1 MTRARFEE
9 LLAVMARL
17 RGPEGCPWDREQT
30 RESLK
35 KYIIEEAYEVLEA
48 IDRDDSEELAEE
60 LGDLLF
66 QVVFQVRLAEEMG
79 LFSMDEVLEKIIS
92 KMRRRHPHVFG
103 NVKVRDSGEVLHNWE
118 LIKKDEKKDRRTIF
132 DGIPV
137 TQPSLRRASRV
148 QQRASTVGFDWADLD
163 PVMEKFRE
171 EVLELEAAVSSGD
184 RGEISRELGDV
195 LFSAVNVARHAGVEA
210 EDSLKEA
217 IGRFLVR
224 FGKIEEA
231 LARDGRTLKE
241 TDLEEMDALWDAAKG
256 EESDG

>member
-1 MTRARFEE
+1 
-9 LLAVMARL
+9 MARL

-48 IDRDDSEELAEE
+48 IDRDDPEELAEE

-66 QVVFQVRLAEEMG
+66 QVVFQVRLADEMG
-79 LFSMDEVLEKIIS
+79 LFSMDDVLEKIIS
-92 KMRRRHPHVFG
+92 KMKRRHPHVFG
-103 NVKVRDSGEVLHNWE
+103 EAKVRDSREVLHNWE

-137 TQPSLRRASRV
+137 TQPSLRRASRI
-148 QQRASTVGFDWADLD
+148 QQRAATVGFDWPKLG

-184 RGEISRELGDV
+184 MADISRELGDV
-195 LFSAVNVARHAGVEA
+195 LFSAVNVARHTGVEA

-217 IGRFLVR
+217 IGRFLGR
-224 FGKIEEA
+224 FEKVEEA
-231 LARDGRTLKE
+231 LARDGRSLKE
-241 TDLEEMDALWDAAKG
+241 SSLEEMDALWDAAKG
-256 EESDG
+256 EEKDV